1 MTKSMKHFRILPFPS
16 SGSLA
21 DARLAGFKDEIHGK
35 RRDFVLDYHE
45 LCLTGPLILLNY
57 NGKPCEHVQGEYRSR
72 RLRFTGVR
80 WVVHTGVYDDISS
93 LPHDHEA
100 RILLGVIPY
109 APVGSDAIYL
119 FLTGSGEPGGLKL
132 SAHATQDEEVS
143 GSVEKVDF
151 MRDWSSTPPL
161 TPGLI
166 PSPVLV
172 QERFGG
178 DPVTIHLGK
187 RLFHRH
193 LFVGGLDYQT
203 DIRPSVGAVLN
214 LSEEPSLWVKKSPP
228 LPEDRW
234 VCKGEGSHG
243 MSVEDIT
250 TEARWVID
258 RLQQGERVLVHCQAG
273 FNRSVTVIC
282 AVLILLEGLSAES
295 ALKRVREHHPWARP
309 DAHHWLALKW
319 LAYSSR

>member
-1 MTKSMKHFRILPFPS
+1 MTKSIKHFRILPFPS
-16 SGSLA
+16 ASSLA
-21 DARLAGFKDEIHGK
+21 DARLDDFRDEIHGK

-45 LCLTGPLILLNY
+45 LCLTAPLILLNY
-57 NGKPCEHVQGEYRSR
+57 NGKPCEHVQGDYRSR
-72 RLRFTGVR
+72 RLRFIGVR
-80 WVVHTGVYDDISS
+80 WVVHTGVYADISL
-93 LPHDHEA
+93 LPRGHEA

-119 FLTGSGEPGGLKL
+119 FLTGGWEPGGLKL
-132 SAHATQDEEVS
+132 SARGAQIEEVS

-151 MRDWSSTPPL
+151 MRDWSPTPPL
-161 TPGLI
+161 TAGLI

-187 RLFHRH
+187 RLFHRR

-214 LSEEPSLWVKKSPP
+214 LNEEPSLWVNTSPP

-243 MSVEDIT
+243 MSVEEIT

-273 FNRSVTVIC
+273 FNRSVSVTC

-295 ALKRVREHHPWARP
+295 ALERVREHHPWARP
-309 DAHHWLALKW
+309 DAHHWLVLKW